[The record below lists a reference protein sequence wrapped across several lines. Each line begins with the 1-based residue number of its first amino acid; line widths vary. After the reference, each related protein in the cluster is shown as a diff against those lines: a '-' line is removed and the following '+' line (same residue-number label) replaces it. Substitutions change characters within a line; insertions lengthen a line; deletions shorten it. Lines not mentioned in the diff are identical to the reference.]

1 MNVFSPKNYF
11 VLTEIQALLE
21 ATNQSKVKFDL
32 VYDLNLILGEPY
44 KICFVEHWMH
54 DPEQNIKDWSE
65 EYQNLDFSI
74 FDLVIIVD
82 PFCCDN
88 NELIQSFVQQNR
100 IKNYLLI
107 TADNVSTID
116 TAIHYPHYLFQV
128 LNWNEF
134 KESNHY
140 LDKPFLFDALLGS
153 PKAHRSYVMKRFQE
167 NEALMSQSVVSYQD
181 IYRPADINAM
191 LWHESCADFSW
202 LTQQH
207 IPPLDTIRADEIWY
221 PYVSTGYQL
230 IEKYDPLN
238 YSYSGEIE
246 KQQAIASLK
255 ESINNVFRWADNHG
269 YNIEK
274 NELTQ
279 LTDLVVTKVIA
290 SQLDKETLIPE
301 DSFFMIPW
309 RIYANTW
316 YSIITETN
324 NGDKDGVSLTEKIG
338 RAFFAKRIFILV
350 GAAGSLA
357 LLKKLGFRTFD
368 TVIDESY
375 DEIKDNYC
383 RWTAAFDQVE
393 KLAELDPRKIYDLT
407 EEIREHNF
415 NRLREYYLETQNKVQ
430 NRLWLHIAYG
440 QHAIRMMHALNNNA

>member
-1 MNVFSPKNYF
+1 MNIFSPKNHF
-11 VLTEIQALLE
+11 VQNEFQALLE
-21 ATNQSKVKFDL
+21 ATNQSRIKFDF
-32 VYDLNLILGEPY
+32 VHNLNEILEEPY
-44 KICFVEHWMH
+44 KICLLEYWTCEP
-54 DPEQNIKDWSE
+54 DKWIRESLI
-65 EYQNLDFSI
+65 EYQNLDFGI
-74 FDLVIIVD
+74 FDLVIIID
-82 PFCCDN
+82 IFCWHN
-88 NELIQSFVQQNR
+88 NELIQSFVQQNG
-100 IKNYLLI
+100 IKNYLLL
-107 TADNVSTID
+107 TEDNVSTID

-128 LNWNEF
+128 LSRNEF

-140 LDKPFLFDALLGS
+140 IEKPFLFDVLLGS
-153 PKAHRSYVMKRFQE
+153 PKPHRSYVMKRFQE
-167 NEALMSQSVVSYQD
+167 NADLLSQSVVSYRD
-181 IYRPADINAM
+181 VFRIAAVNADLFNQACNS
-191 LWHESCADFSW
+191 LSW
-202 LTQQH
+202 LRHQH
-207 IPPLDTIRADEIWY
+207 MPFSNAIRTDEIWY

-230 IEKYDPLN
+230 IEKYDTLN
-238 YSYSGEIE
+238 YSRSGEID
-246 KQQAIASLK
+246 KRQAISSLK
-255 ESINNVFRWADNHG
+255 ESINNVFRWADKHG

-357 LLKKLGFRTFD
+357 LLKKLGFRTFN

-383 RWTAAFDQVE
+383 RWTV
-393 KLAELDPRKIYDLT
+393 
-407 EEIREHNF
+407 
-415 NRLREYYLETQNKVQ
+415 
-430 NRLWLHIAYG
+430 
-440 QHAIRMMHALNNNA
+440 